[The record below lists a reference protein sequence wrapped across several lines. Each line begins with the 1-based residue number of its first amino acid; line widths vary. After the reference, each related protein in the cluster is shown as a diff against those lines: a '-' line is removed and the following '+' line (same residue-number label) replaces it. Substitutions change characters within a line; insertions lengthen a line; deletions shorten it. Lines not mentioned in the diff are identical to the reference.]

1 MQAHIYKIEC
11 LTNMHVGSGEVNY
24 NIIDNEVQKDPVLQ
38 IPTINSSS
46 LKGALRAHFE
56 QLDEEKKL
64 DDNLIS
70 YVFGSKNSNEQK
82 DTSEGKYKFLSGN
95 MISKPARISRTTGNY
110 SYANITTP
118 SMINQMISLLNALNI
133 STLNSTSIPVPS
145 NFELSITDK
154 SFYVYD
160 DKIKYI
166 EGVKTTPYNEKIVGS
181 NKEKLDKNIKF
192 LKFFLGDNFAICTDA
207 MFSFIDLPVIARNQ
221 LENGISK
228 NLWYEEIV
236 PHKSIFYFA
245 LLTPSSDDKIVKFND
260 LLNQVVQIGA
270 NASIGYGVTK
280 ITKIS

>member
-56 QLDEEKKL
+56 QLDEEIKL

-133 STLNSTSIPVPS
+133 KKINGVDVPEFYDFCDVPS
-145 NFELSITDK
+145 ISKDK
-154 SFYVYD
+154 SFKVF
-160 DKIKYI
+160 DKDIKFI
-166 EGVKTTPYNEKIVGS
+166 EGIKVEELDS
-181 NKEKLDKNIKF
+181 NHEFIKA
-192 LKFFLGDNFAICTDA
+192 LLGNNFAICTDA

-221 LENGISK
+221 LDNGISK

-245 LLTPSSDDKIVKFND
+245 LLTPTDDIYFEDFESCFN
-260 LLNQVVQIGA
+260 NVVQIGA

-280 ITKIS
+280 ITKISEI

>member
-56 QLDEEKKL
+56 QLSEEISIDK
-64 DDNLIS
+64 DLIN
-70 YVFGSKNSNEQK
+70 YVFGSKNTDNTN

-110 SYANITTP
+110 TYANITTP
-118 SMINQMISLLNALNI
+118 TMINQLVSLM
-133 STLNSTSIPVPS
+133 NSL
-145 NFELSITDK
+145 NFEGINEMNFTDNTD
-154 SFYVYD
+154 YVED
-160 DKIKYI
+160 IKFVKDKCFKTDNVDIEYI
-166 EGVKTTPYNEKIVGS
+166 EG
-181 NKEKLDKNIKF
+181 IKVEP
-192 LKFFLGDNFAICTDA
+192 LKFNYEFIKSLINNNFALCTDA

-245 LLTPSSDDKIVKFND
+245 MLTPSDDIYLDDFQ
-260 LLNQVVQIGA
+260 LCLEHVVQIGA

-280 ITKIS
+280 ITRIN

>member
-56 QLDEEKKL
+56 QLDEEIKL

-133 STLNSTSIPVPS
+133 STLNGTSIPVPS
-145 NFELSITDK
+145 NFELSIPDK

-166 EGVKTTPYNEKIVGS
+166 EGVKTTSNNS
-181 NKEKLDKNIKF
+181 NKEELDKNIKF
-192 LKFFLGDNFAICTDA
+192 LKFLLGDNFAICTDA

-221 LENGISK
+221 LDNGISK

-245 LLTPSSDDKIVKFND
+245 LLTPTDDIYFEDFESCFN
-260 LLNQVVQIGA
+260 NVVQIGA

-280 ITKIS
+280 ITKISEI